1 MLDCTGLYL
10 PRIHQHTRT
19 GTCAVRLNTVES
31 GYSYFSLCTLKCTVY
46 LLHSASTPRSLP
58 FPPRST
64 RTTHSPLLS
73 FRLMFFSPPAQ
84 CSHAIFPPHQTGSIH
99 SPIPQF
105 LIADWFPLFPLLS
118 PSPSLCFHK
127 NRRVERSPSTLQADA
142 DLIWSGLV
150 SFDPMTT
157 SFLSLLSL
165 FPFRR

>member
-84 CSHAIFPPHQTGSIH
+84 CSHAIFPPTKQDRF
-99 SPIPQF
+99 IPQF
-105 LIADWFPLFPLLS
+105 PNS
-118 PSPSLCFHK
+118 
-127 NRRVERSPSTLQADA
+127 
-142 DLIWSGLV
+142 
-150 SFDPMTT
+150 
-157 SFLSLLSL
+157 LSLTGSHFSL
-165 FPFRR
+165 FSLPLPLSASTKIGEWSDRPQRSRLTRI